1 MTHPQRAPRLSVVV
15 PVYGGET
22 TIRALVEGICAR
34 CDEAGLSVEVL
45 LICDRPRDGSWGVAQ
60 ALATSEARVT
70 AVLLGRNY
78 GQHPAT
84 LLGIRMAR
92 GKTIVTMDEDLQHD
106 PASLPALVQA
116 SEASGAIVYGVAN
129 RLQHGAWRNVAS
141 RSAKRFLA
149 RFVGFTAATD
159 LTAFRA
165 FPARLRD
172 AFERYEGRNVAIDVL
187 LSWSG
192 APTTTMVCDHAP
204 RQGGASGY
212 TLRKLVNYMLDLT
225 VGYSTAPLRL
235 ASALGLLAVV
245 AAGAIGLLI
254 VANYLVRGSV
264 VPGFAFLA
272 LSIAMFAGVQLLS
285 IGVMGEY
292 LGRLYENSLRKPQY
306 TVEAVVRAERD
317 GEGVAI
323 Q

>member
-1 MTHPQRAPRLSVVV
+1 MEPSSKSPAVTVVV
-15 PVYGGET
+15 PVYGGEST
-22 TIRALVEGICAR
+22 LEALVQGLRSSLEA
-34 CDEAGLSVEVL
+34 AGLTFELL
-45 LICDRPRDGSWGVAQ
+45 LICDRPRDGSWAVASR
-60 ALATSEARVT
+60 LAASDNRVA

-84 LLGIRMAR
+84 LLGIRMAQ
-92 GKTIVTMDEDLQHD
+92 GTTIVTMDEDLQHS
-106 PASLPALVQA
+106 PEEVPRLVSASRT
-116 SEASGAIVYGVAN
+116 SGGIVYGVAS
-129 RLQHGAWRNVAS
+129 RLQHGAWRNFTS
-141 RSAKRFLA
+141 RTAKRFLA
-149 RFVGFTAATD
+149 RFVGFSAATD
-159 LTAFRA
+159 LSAFRA

-192 APTTTMVCDHAP
+192 AATSTMTCKHAP

-235 ASALGLLAVV
+235 ASAVGLLSVVV
-245 AAGAIGLLI
+245 AMLVGLFI
-254 VANYLVRGSV
+254 VINFVVRGSV
-264 VPGFAFLA
+264 VPGFAFIA
-272 LSIAMFAGVQLLS
+272 LSVAMFSGVQLLS

-306 TVEAVVRAERD
+306 TVEAVVRAEQ
-317 GEGVAI
+317 G
-323 Q
+323 

>member
-1 MTHPQRAPRLSVVV
+1 MSVPQELPEVSVVI
-15 PVYGGET
+15 PVYGGES
-22 TIRALVEGICAR
+22 TIASLAARLTASFEAASMGFELLLV
-34 CDEAGLSVEVL
+34 
-45 LICDRPRDGSWGVAQ
+45 CDRPRDGSWAVARR
-60 ALATSEARVT
+60 LAEADPRVS

-92 GKTIVTMDEDLQHD
+92 GTTVVTMDEDLQHSPED
-106 PASLPALVQA
+106 VPRIVAASVA
-116 SEASGAIVYGVAN
+116 SKGIVYGIAS
-129 RLQHGAWRNVAS
+129 RLQHGAWRNFTS
-141 RSAKRFLA
+141 RTAKRFLA
-149 RFVGFTAATD
+149 RFVGFQAATD

-165 FPARLRD
+165 FPTRLRE

-192 APTTTMVCDHAP
+192 APTSTMVCEHAP

-225 VGYSTAPLRL
+225 VGYSTAPLRV
-235 ASALGLLAVV
+235 ASALGLLSMVV
-245 AAGAIGLLI
+245 AFGIGLLI
-254 VANYLVRGSV
+254 VANYFVRGSV

-285 IGVMGEY
+285 IGVIGEY

-306 TVEAVVRAERD
+306 TIEAVVRAER
-317 GEGVAI
+317 GSE
-323 Q
+323 

>member
-1 MTHPQRAPRLSVVV
+1 MELSPKNPAVSIVI
-15 PVYGGET
+15 PVYGGERT
-22 TIRALVEGICAR
+22 LEALVEGLRGSLEA
-34 CDEAGLSVEVL
+34 AGLTFEL
-45 LICDRPRDGSWGVAQ
+45 LLVCDRPRDGSWAIASRLASSDRRVA
-60 ALATSEARVT
+60 
-70 AVLLGRNY
+70 AVLLGQNY

-84 LLGIRMAR
+84 LLGIRMAQ
-92 GKTIVTMDEDLQHD
+92 GTTIVTMDEDLQHS
-106 PASLPALVQA
+106 PEEVPRLVVASR
-116 SEASGAIVYGVAN
+116 ASGGIVYGVAS
-129 RLQHGAWRNVAS
+129 RLQHGAWRNFTS

-149 RFVGFTAATD
+149 RFVGFSAATD
-159 LTAFRA
+159 LSAFRA

-192 APTTTMVCDHAP
+192 AATSTMTCEHAP

-235 ASALGLLAVV
+235 ASALGLLSVVV
-245 AAGAIGLLI
+245 AMLVGLFI

-264 VPGFAFLA
+264 VPGFAFIA
-272 LSIAMFAGVQLLS
+272 LSVAMFSGVQLLS

-306 TVEAVVRAERD
+306 TVEAIVRAEQ
-317 GEGVAI
+317 G
-323 Q
+323 

>member
-1 MTHPQRAPRLSVVV
+1 MSSESSAPAASVVI
-15 PVYGGET
+15 PVYGGEST
-22 TIRALVEGICAR
+22 LAALVERLAAAF
-34 CDEAGLSVEVL
+34 EAASMTFEIVL
-45 LICDRPRDGSWGVAQ
+45 VCDRPRDGSWAVAHRI
-60 ALATSEARVT
+60 ASGDGRVS
-70 AVLLGRNY
+70 AILLGRNY

-92 GKTIVTMDEDLQHD
+92 GETVVTMDEDLQHS
-106 PASLPALVQA
+106 PEEVPRLV
-116 SEASGAIVYGVAN
+116 EASKRSNGIVYGLAM
-129 RLQHGAWRNVAS
+129 RLQHRAWRNFTS
-141 RSAKRFLA
+141 RTAKRFLA
-149 RFVGFTAATD
+149 RFVGFEAATD

-165 FPARLRD
+165 FPLRLRD

-192 APTTTMVCDHAP
+192 APTMTMVCEHAP

-212 TLRKLVNYMLDLT
+212 TLVKLVNYMLDLT

-235 ASALGLLAVV
+235 ASGIGLCSVV
-245 AAGAIGLLI
+245 AAGCIGLYI
-254 VANYLVRGSV
+254 IINFIVRGSV

-285 IGVMGEY
+285 IGLMGEY

-306 TVEAVVRAERD
+306 TIEAIVRAERA
-317 GEGVAI
+317 GK
-323 Q
+323 

>member
-1 MTHPQRAPRLSVVV
+1 MELSPKNPAVSIVI
-15 PVYGGET
+15 PVYGGERT
-22 TIRALVEGICAR
+22 LEALVEGLRGSLEA
-34 CDEAGLSVEVL
+34 AGLTFEL
-45 LICDRPRDGSWGVAQ
+45 LLVCDRPRDGSWAIASRLAAADKRVA
-60 ALATSEARVT
+60 

-84 LLGIRMAR
+84 LLGIRMAQ
-92 GKTIVTMDEDLQHD
+92 GTTIVTMDEDLQHS
-106 PASLPALVQA
+106 PEEVPRLVVASR
-116 SEASGAIVYGVAN
+116 ASGGIVYGVAS
-129 RLQHGAWRNVAS
+129 RLQHGAWRNFTS

-149 RFVGFTAATD
+149 RFVGFSAATD
-159 LTAFRA
+159 LSAFRA

-192 APTTTMVCDHAP
+192 AATSTMTCEHAP

-225 VGYSTAPLRL
+225 VGYSTAPLRV
-235 ASALGLLAVV
+235 ASALGLLSVVV
-245 AAGAIGLLI
+245 AMLVGLFI

-264 VPGFAFLA
+264 VPGFAFIA
-272 LSIAMFAGVQLLS
+272 LSVAMFSGVQLLS

-306 TVEAVVRAERD
+306 TVEAIVRAEQ
-317 GEGVAI
+317 G
-323 Q
+323 

>member
-1 MTHPQRAPRLSVVV
+1 MELSPKNPAVSIVI
-15 PVYGGET
+15 PVYGGERT
-22 TIRALVEGICAR
+22 LEALVEGLRGSLEA
-34 CDEAGLSVEVL
+34 AGLTFEL
-45 LICDRPRDGSWGVAQ
+45 LLVCDRPRDGSWAIASRLASSDRRVA
-60 ALATSEARVT
+60 

-84 LLGIRMAR
+84 LLGIRMAQ
-92 GKTIVTMDEDLQHD
+92 GTTIVTMDEDLQHS
-106 PASLPALVQA
+106 PEEVPRLVVASR
-116 SEASGAIVYGVAN
+116 ASGGIVYGVAS
-129 RLQHGAWRNVAS
+129 RLQHGAWRNFTS

-149 RFVGFTAATD
+149 RFVGFSAATD
-159 LTAFRA
+159 LSAFRA

-192 APTTTMVCDHAP
+192 AATATMTCEHAP

-225 VGYSTAPLRL
+225 VGYSTAPLRV
-235 ASALGLLAVV
+235 ASALGLLSVVV
-245 AAGAIGLLI
+245 AMLVGLFI

-264 VPGFAFLA
+264 VPGFAFIA
-272 LSIAMFAGVQLLS
+272 LSVAMFSGVQLLS

-306 TVEAVVRAERD
+306 TVEAIVRAEQ
-317 GEGVAI
+317 G
-323 Q
+323 

>member
-1 MTHPQRAPRLSVVV
+1 MELSPKNPAVSIVI
-15 PVYGGET
+15 PVYGGERT
-22 TIRALVEGICAR
+22 LEALVEGLRGSLEA
-34 CDEAGLSVEVL
+34 AGLTFEL
-45 LICDRPRDGSWGVAQ
+45 LLVCDRPRDGSWAIASRLASSDRRVA
-60 ALATSEARVT
+60 
-70 AVLLGRNY
+70 AVLLGQNY

-84 LLGIRMAR
+84 LLGIRMAQ
-92 GKTIVTMDEDLQHD
+92 GTTIVTMDEDLQHS
-106 PASLPALVQA
+106 PEEVPRLVVASR
-116 SEASGAIVYGVAN
+116 ASGGIVYGVAS
-129 RLQHGAWRNVAS
+129 RLQHGAWRNFTS

-149 RFVGFTAATD
+149 RFVGFSAATD
-159 LTAFRA
+159 LSAFRA

-192 APTTTMVCDHAP
+192 AATSTMTCEHAP

-225 VGYSTAPLRL
+225 VGYSTAPLRV
-235 ASALGLLAVV
+235 ASALGLLSVVV
-245 AAGAIGLLI
+245 AMLVGLFI

-264 VPGFAFLA
+264 VPGFAFIA
-272 LSIAMFAGVQLLS
+272 LSVAMFSGVQLLS

-306 TVEAVVRAERD
+306 TVESVVRAEQ
-317 GEGVAI
+317 G
-323 Q
+323 

>member
-1 MTHPQRAPRLSVVV
+1 MSSAAVAPAVTVVV
-15 PVYGGET
+15 PVYGGEST
-22 TIRALVEGICAR
+22 LESLVERLTSAFV
-34 CDEAGLSVEVL
+34 AASMSFEVL
-45 LICDRPRDGSWGVAQ
+45 LVCDRPRDGSWAI
-60 ALATSEARVT
+60 ASRLAAADERVG

-92 GKTIVTMDEDLQHD
+92 GRTVVTMDEDLQHS
-106 PASLPALVQA
+106 PEEVPRLVAA
-116 SEASGAIVYGVAN
+116 SEKSGGIVYGIAS
-129 RLQHGAWRNVAS
+129 RLQHGAWRNFTS
-141 RSAKRFLA
+141 RTAKRFLA
-149 RFVGFTAATD
+149 RFVGFQAATD
-159 LTAFRA
+159 LSAFRA

-192 APTTTMVCDHAP
+192 AATSTLVCEHAP

-212 TLRKLVNYMLDLT
+212 TLRKLINYMLDLT
-225 VGYSTAPLRL
+225 VGYSTAPLRV
-235 ASALGLLAVV
+235 ASALGLLSVVV
-245 AAGAIGLLI
+245 AFGVGLLI

-285 IGVMGEY
+285 IGVIGEY

-306 TVEAVVRAERD
+306 TIEAVVRAERS
-317 GEGVAI
+317 AP
-323 Q
+323 

>member
-1 MTHPQRAPRLSVVV
+1 MELSPKNPAVSIVI
-15 PVYGGET
+15 PVYGGES
-22 TIRALVEGICAR
+22 TIEALVEGLR
-34 CDEAGLSVEVL
+34 GSLEAANLTFEVL
-45 LICDRPRDGSWGVAQ
+45 LVCDRPRDGSWAIASRLASSDRRVA
-60 ALATSEARVT
+60 

-84 LLGIRMAR
+84 LLGMRMAQ
-92 GKTIVTMDEDLQHD
+92 GTTIVTMDEDLQHS
-106 PASLPALVQA
+106 PEEVPRLVAASL
-116 SEASGAIVYGVAN
+116 ASGGIVYGVAS
-129 RLQHGAWRNVAS
+129 RLQHGAWRNFTS
-141 RSAKRFLA
+141 RTAKRFLA
-149 RFVGFTAATD
+149 RFVGFSAATD
-159 LTAFRA
+159 LSAFRA

-192 APTTTMVCDHAP
+192 AATSTMTCEHAP

-235 ASALGLLAVV
+235 ASAVGLLSVVV
-245 AAGAIGLLI
+245 AMLVGLFI
-254 VANYLVRGSV
+254 VINFVVRGSV
-264 VPGFAFLA
+264 VPGFAFIA
-272 LSIAMFAGVQLLS
+272 LSVAMFSGVQLLS

-306 TVEAVVRAERD
+306 TVEAIVRAEQ
-317 GEGVAI
+317 V
-323 Q
+323 

>member
-1 MTHPQRAPRLSVVV
+1 MELSPNNPAVSIVI
-15 PVYGGET
+15 PVYGGEST
-22 TIRALVEGICAR
+22 LDALVEGLRASL
-34 CDEAGLSVEVL
+34 EAASMTFEVL
-45 LICDRPRDGSWGVAQ
+45 LICDRPRDASWAVASR
-60 ALATSEARVT
+60 LAASDKRVA

-84 LLGIRMAR
+84 LLGIRMAQ
-92 GKTIVTMDEDLQHD
+92 GTTIVTMDEDLQHS
-106 PASLPALVQA
+106 PEEVPRLVAASCG
-116 SEASGAIVYGVAN
+116 SGGIVYGVAS
-129 RLQHGAWRNVAS
+129 RLQHGAWRNFTS
-141 RSAKRFLA
+141 RTAKRFLA
-149 RFVGFTAATD
+149 RFVGFSAATD
-159 LTAFRA
+159 LSAFRA

-192 APTTTMVCDHAP
+192 AATSTMTCEHAP

-235 ASALGLLAVV
+235 ASAVGLLSVVV
-245 AAGAIGLLI
+245 AMLVGLFILI
-254 VANYLVRGSV
+254 NFHVRGSA
-264 VPGFAFLA
+264 VPGFAFIA
-272 LSIAMFAGVQLLS
+272 LSVAMFSGVQLLS

-306 TVEAVVRAERD
+306 TVEAIVRAEQ
-317 GEGVAI
+317 V
-323 Q
+323 

>member
-1 MTHPQRAPRLSVVV
+1 MEPSSKSPAITVVV
-15 PVYGGET
+15 PVYGGEST
-22 TIRALVEGICAR
+22 LEALVQGLRSSLEA
-34 CDEAGLSVEVL
+34 AGLTFELL
-45 LICDRPRDGSWGVAQ
+45 LICDRPRDGSWAVASR
-60 ALATSEARVT
+60 LAASDNRVA

-92 GKTIVTMDEDLQHD
+92 GTTIVTMDEDLQHS
-106 PASLPALVQA
+106 PEEVPRLVSASR
-116 SEASGAIVYGVAN
+116 ASGGIVYGVAS
-129 RLQHGAWRNVAS
+129 RLQHGPWRNFTS
-141 RSAKRFLA
+141 RTAKRFLA
-149 RFVGFTAATD
+149 RFVGFSAATD
-159 LTAFRA
+159 LSAFRA

-192 APTTTMVCDHAP
+192 AATSTIVSEHAP

-212 TLRKLVNYMLDLT
+212 TLRKLLNYMLDLT

-235 ASALGLLAVV
+235 ASAVGLLSVVV
-245 AAGAIGLLI
+245 AMSVGLFI
-254 VANYLVRGSV
+254 VINFLVRGSV
-264 VPGFAFLA
+264 VPGFAFIA
-272 LSIAMFAGVQLLS
+272 LSVAMFSGVQLLS

-306 TVEAVVRAERD
+306 TIEAVVRAEQ
-317 GEGVAI
+317 G
-323 Q
+323 